1 VKPRAI
7 EADTQVHLVIGSQ
20 IENVELVQ
28 IVLEESLRK
37 LQVDD
42 DTSHAIG
49 ISVREAVANAIKHGN
64 RLDPGKSVEVDFG
77 VEHGVVVITVSDE
90 GEGFEP
96 EKVRD
101 PRSPD
106 NLLRPNGRGILFMN
120 SYMDEIE
127 YGFRAEG
134 GTVVTLRKRL
144 SPAPEDSGGQ
154 LKEGR

>member
-1 VKPRAI
+1 MSPGSAQP
-7 EADTQVHLVIGSQ
+7 ETQVHLVVGSQ
-20 IENVELVQ
+20 FENVELVQ

-37 LQVDD
+37 LEVGEDLA
-42 DTSHAIG
+42 HAIG
-49 ISVREAVANAIKHGN
+49 IAVREAVANAIKHGN
-64 RLDPGKSVEVDFG
+64 QQDPEKRVEVDFG
-77 VEHGVVVITVSDE
+77 VEDGFVVIQVADE
-90 GEGFEP
+90 GDGFEP

-120 SYMDEIE
+120 SYMDEIH

-144 SPAPEDSGGQ
+144 SADPPSSGGQ
-154 LKEGR
+154 DKEK

>member
-1 VKPRAI
+1 VKPRTL

-28 IVLEESLRK
+28 IVLEESLKK
-37 LQVDD
+37 LQVDEEI
-42 DTSHAIG
+42 SHAIG

-64 RLDPGKSVEVDFG
+64 RQDPEKNVEVDFG
-77 VEHGVVVITVSDE
+77 VEDGVVVIRVTDQ

-96 EKVRD
+96 DKVRD
-101 PRSPD
+101 PREPD

-144 SPAPEDSGGQ
+144 SPAPEGSAGQ